1 MRKSKQDRLMTNIL
15 SYAIL
20 QIVNMLVGLFLPRLY
35 LAVYGSEINGVIS
48 TVNSFTTYFS
58 YLEAGLGLTLIHA
71 LFKPLVDNDT
81 CELNNILSYSK
92 KQYQKISYMY
102 LALVIVLSIVF
113 PSISLTNDMGQ
124 LEFASLV
131 LVIGLYGAL
140 DFYSMAKY
148 RVLLTADRKEYVI
161 SNAMIL
167 AQILRFVFVWLLL
180 QFNLS
185 VVLVKAI
192 PILTLIIRSVVL
204 KIYVQRKY
212 PAVNFMLNSNVV
224 ISSAS
229 HRWDALLLQISISTS
244 VSLPTIIVSQVLGF
258 NEANVYAVYSLVIS
272 AIIAIVSALS
282 SGVSPMMGAS
292 IARGEDISQT
302 YDIYEY
308 IVSFVL
314 AFVFSITAAMILPF
328 IELYTSVVDDIN
340 YIHPT
345 YAILISI
352 WGALYSYR
360 IPITAVINAAGI
372 YRDNRVNNA
381 VNLTIQI
388 ALGVGAT
395 VLFGVPGL
403 IVVMILAALHRN
415 IGLGVVNSRKLLKNG
430 VGKSL
435 IRQLVISLL
444 VVASWMLSSF
454 VLKEVKYNVI
464 TWIGIS
470 CLVAIVAFIVCVIIF
485 AAIDIGA
492 ARKVSVFLSKKICK
506 KKNTDIING
515 CKG

>member
-1 MRKSKQDRLMTNIL
+1 MTNKSKNRLFTNMT

-35 LAVYGSEINGVIS
+35 LAVYGSEINGIVS
-48 TVNSFTTYFS
+48 TVNSFITYFS
-58 YLEAGLGLTLIHA
+58 YLEAGLGLTLIHS
-71 LFKPLVDNDT
+71 LFKPLADKNT
-81 CELNNILSYSK
+81 NELNGILSFSK
-92 KQYQKISYMY
+92 KQYQKISTIYFI
-102 LALVIVLSIVF
+102 LVVALSLIF
-113 PSISLTNDMGQ
+113 PMARNTDAIGRF
-124 LEFASLV
+124 EFMSLV
-131 LVIGLYGAL
+131 FVIGLYGTL
-140 DFYSMAKY
+140 DFYTMAKY

-292 IARGEDISQT
+292 I
-302 YDIYEY
+302 
-308 IVSFVL
+308 
-314 AFVFSITAAMILPF
+314 
-328 IELYTSVVDDIN
+328 
-340 YIHPT
+340 
-345 YAILISI
+345 
-352 WGALYSYR
+352 
-360 IPITAVINAAGI
+360 
-372 YRDNRVNNA
+372 
-381 VNLTIQI
+381 
-388 ALGVGAT
+388 
-395 VLFGVPGL
+395 LF
-403 IVVMILAALHRN
+403 
-415 IGLGVVNSRKLLKNG
+415 
-430 VGKSL
+430 
-435 IRQLVISLL
+435 
-444 VVASWMLSSF
+444 
-454 VLKEVKYNVI
+454 
-464 TWIGIS
+464 
-470 CLVAIVAFIVCVIIF
+470 
-485 AAIDIGA
+485 
-492 ARKVSVFLSKKICK
+492 
-506 KKNTDIING
+506 
-515 CKG
+515 